1 MPDYLLELYV
11 ARDDADLAAE
21 DGRIVRKAA
30 EQITLR
36 GTNVRYRRSMFV
48 PAEETCFVLLE
59 ADSIDAV
66 HDTARLAGVPYDRIS
81 PAFSHPTH
89 FPDQENT

>member
-11 ARDDADLAAE
+11 SRNDADLAAE
-21 DGRIVRKAA
+21 DGRSIREAA
-30 EQITLR
+30 HQLTLS
-36 GTNVRYRRSMFV
+36 GTPVRYRRSMFV

-66 HDTARLAGVPYDRIS
+66 HDTALLAGLDYDRVS
-81 PAFSHPTH
+81 PAFSHPTQ
-89 FPDQENT
+89 FPDQENA